1 MPELPEVETV
11 RRGLESLIV
20 GRKIVAVDVRVPKI
34 VKTDLVAF
42 ETEILANVSEYW
54 KAWKIFTINVG

>member
-1 MPELPEVETV
+1 MSRLTAWYRIVMPELPEVETV

-34 VKTDLVAF
+34 VKTDLV
-42 ETEILANVSEYW
+42 
-54 KAWKIFTINVG
+54 